1 MLWGFYGSL
10 QKAVKC
16 YVITIERLRF
26 AGLRLGKQAIFNS
39 KQYKQRKKKGA
50 KKFGAAKKARGVKAK
65 TQTGVY
71 AYIQTEKKGTVF

>member
-1 MLWGFYGSL
+1 MS
-10 QKAVKC
+10 
-16 YVITIERLRF
+16 
-26 AGLRLGKQAIFNS
+26 KQTIFNS

>member
-1 MLWGFYGSL
+1 MGL
-10 QKAVKC
+10 
-16 YVITIERLRF
+16 LRKSAKGGEVLCNNNIAFTF
-26 AGLRLGKQAIFNS
+26 AGLRLSKQTIFNS